1 MTKTSILFKERVR
14 VIDPLV
20 LMRKSFSKVDFS
32 FYFKEEKGVFYLVK
46 PTNGKEVRYLQL
58 LDKNISLFVPY
69 EGEGLLVRARDIE
82 SL

>member
-1 MTKTSILFKERVR
+1 MFKERVK
-14 VIDPLV
+14 VVDPLV

-32 FYFKEEKGVFYLVK
+32 FYFKEQKGIFYLVK

-69 EGEGLLVRARDIE
+69 ESEGLLVRARDMQG
-82 SL
+82 L